1 MSRLQDSIKPVW
13 VMENVDIAN
22 TANADTARVALR
34 NYRKCMFY
42 LALEAS
48 ANNAFIQGEDITIT
62 LREADA
68 ITGGVTAVLTADIDV
83 EGAVNATEAVID
95 VSNAADGDITIN
107 GTVFEFG
114 TYNAVTAPLEW
125 ATAAELETAI
135 NGQDLGVTVV
145 RAVNVLT
152 LSVSEPG
159 SQTITVIENVT
170 HADTYAATTKANAIV
185 EVSAEQIDNDME
197 YVYLNIDNAATNN
210 VDVSV
215 VAILGS
221 PYHQPVRQTVA
232 VQE

>member
-1 MSRLQDSIKPVW
+1 MSRLYEAIKPVW

-22 TANADTARVALR
+22 TANADTSRVALGK
-34 NYRKCMFY
+34 YRKCMFY
-42 LALEAS
+42 VALEAS
-48 ANNAFIQGEDITIT
+48 ANNAFVEGEDITIT

-68 ITGGVTAVLTADIDV
+68 VTGGTTAILTADIDMV
-83 EGAVNATEAVID
+83 GAVNATEALID

-114 TYNAVTAPLEW
+114 SYDATLRPLEW
-125 ATAAELETAI
+125 ATATELETAI
-135 NGQDLGVTVV
+135 NGQSLGLTVV

-152 LSVSEPG
+152 LTVTEPG
-159 SQTITVIENVT
+159 SQTITIVENVT
-170 HADTYAATTKANAIV
+170 HADTYASTLKANAIV
-185 EVSAEQIDNDME
+185 EVSAEQVSNAME

-210 VDVSV
+210 ADVSV

-221 PYHQPVRQTVA
+221 PYHQPVSQAVA